1 MENKNISEEQLR
13 KQIYQV
19 SEELNQLNTQFQY
32 ISQQLN
38 LINSIHQDMNSTLNS
53 LKELGKRKAG
63 EKILIPMS
71 SRIFLPVK
79 ITEETIS
86 DIFINLGSNIVKK
99 GDVNAGI
106 EHLEQK
112 LTQTKK
118 ALESLQTEYSNL
130 EREIT
135 ARENYL
141 SQYYR

>member
-1 MENKNISEEQLR
+1 M
-13 KQIYQV
+13 
-19 SEELNQLNTQFQY
+19 
-32 ISQQLN
+32 
-38 LINSIHQDMNSTLNS
+38 
-53 LKELGKRKAG
+53 
-63 EKILIPMS
+63 
-71 SRIFLPVK
+71 
-79 ITEETIS
+79 
-86 DIFINLGSNIVKK
+86 KK